1 MWQPEDV
8 HLVRDILKLEHEP
21 LNEVLKVDSLRPDHP
36 DSAANPHPHHHTVVN
51 TSFTKSGRPVNANPQ
66 IRWKSLAN
74 ARLAVSVAVP
84 ANSAVDG
91 GENGPHPLTTV
102 PSSTNNADI
111 AELLTDVNTGKKT
124 VLPQFRLAGNS
135 MGGGVGKVKN
145 SIFDEIGRPVPT
157 EIEID
162 DPVRTLFLIFL
173 IIFKTP
179 FIMNY
184 KKKDKAQRSI

>member
-1 MWQPEDV
+1 
-8 HLVRDILKLEHEP
+8 
-21 LNEVLKVDSLRPDHP
+21 
-36 DSAANPHPHHHTVVN
+36 
-51 TSFTKSGRPVNANPQ
+51 
-66 IRWKSLAN
+66 LAN

-91 GENGPHPLTTV
+91 ATMMGENGPNALTTV

-135 MGGGVGKVKN
+135 MGGKQKN
-145 SIFDEIGRPVPT
+145 SIFDDIGRPVPT

-162 DPVRTLFLIFL
+162 DPVRTGFYKFLTQSFL
-173 IIFKTP
+173 KLH
-179 FIMNY
+179 
-184 KKKDKAQRSI
+184 S

>member
-21 LNEVLKVDSLRPDHP
+21 LNEVLKVDSLRPNHS
-36 DSAANPHPHHHTVVN
+36 DSVDNLHHHHHHHTVVN

-102 PSSTNNADI
+102 PS
-111 AELLTDVNTGKKT
+111 
-124 VLPQFRLAGNS
+124 
-135 MGGGVGKVKN
+135 
-145 SIFDEIGRPVPT
+145 FDHSAIV
-157 EIEID
+157 
-162 DPVRTLFLIFL
+162 
-173 IIFKTP
+173 
-179 FIMNY
+179 
-184 KKKDKAQRSI
+184 